1 MVNETAEK
9 TALRVDAAEFA
20 AKCLDLLD
28 EVARSGGEIVITRN
42 GRPVSRLVPCADQP
56 AAPEEMGADG
66 AEKYG
71 EKGEAGEPEKKS
83 AMEFGAYGP
92 DADKA
97 EESEM
102 GAMESGA
109 DDHPAASGS
118 GGEFKSMFGADRGR
132 LRILGDI
139 VSPLDDIDW
148 DAWADEQYEL
158 YYKDLGKPAS

>member
-1 MVNETAEK
+1 MVNKTAEK

-28 EVARSGGEIVITRN
+28 EVARSGGEIVITHN
-42 GRPVSRLVPCADQP
+42 GRPVSRLVPCAEQP
-56 AAPEEMGADG
+56 AAPEKKGADG

-71 EKGEAGEPEKKS
+71 ERGEAGEPEKKG

-97 EESEM
+97 E
-102 GAMESGA
+102 G
-109 DDHPAASGS
+109 
-118 GGEFKSMFGADRGR
+118 SMFGADRGR

-139 VSPLDDIDW
+139 VSPMPVEW
-148 DAWADEQYEL
+148 YADPGAGAPEDE
-158 YYKDLGKPAS
+158 DGKGC

>member
-9 TALRVDAAEFA
+9 TALEVDAAEFA

-28 EVARSGGEIVITRN
+28 EVARSGGEVVITRN

-56 AAPEEMGADG
+56 AAPFWADKAG
-66 AEKYG
+66 EAE
-71 EKGEAGEPEKKS
+71 EKGT
-83 AMEFGAYGP
+83 MESGAYGP

-109 DDHPAASGS
+109 DDRPAASGS

-139 VSPLDDIDW
+139 VSPMPVEW
-148 DAWADEQYEL
+148 YADPGAGAPEGE
-158 YYKDLGKPAS
+158 DGKGC